1 MINTISKQLL
11 SQLSELITP
20 LMGLYFP
27 ETRWSDLER
36 GIVPAA
42 RELGFA
48 DIEAFIKWLR
58 STPLTKNHVEI
69 LANHLTVGET
79 YFFRDKESFQVI
91 ENRILPEL
99 LRSRQESEKRLR
111 IWSAG
116 CSTGEEPYSIAI
128 LLSRMIPDL
137 KDWNITILATDIHPS
152 FLHKASLGVYG
163 DWSFRD
169 TPPGV
174 KERFFKKTR
183 DGRFEIDD
191 HIKRLVDFAYLN
203 LAEGSHP

>member
-36 GIVPAA
+36 GIISAA

-48 DIEAFIKWLR
+48 DIEAFITWLG

-69 LANHLTVGET
+69 LANHITVGET

-99 LRSRQESEKRLR
+99 LRSRRESEKRLR

-116 CSTGEEPYSIAI
+116 CCTGEEPYSIAI

-137 KDWNITILATDIHPS
+137 RDWNISILATDINAR
-152 FLHKASLGVYG
+152 FLEKASRGVYSE
-163 DWSFRD
+163 WSFRD
-169 TPPGV
+169 APPGIR
-174 KERFFKKTR
+174 ETFFRKTGQ
-183 DGRFEIDD
+183 GRF
-191 HIKRLVDFAYLN
+191 
-203 LAEGSHP
+203 